1 MSDKEQRDL
10 AEKIRQEN
18 LLQEKAALEALKKQ
32 ETTEQEEE
40 SAKVRVER
48 RLVAKVRTQVGCYSL
63 EHRAVAAVLR
73 FV

>member
-40 SAKVRVER
+40 SAKVRVGR
-48 RLVAKVRTQVGCYSL
+48 RLVAKV
-63 EHRAVAAVLR
+63 
-73 FV
+73 